1 MVHTGPVTTTP
12 TPAAPSGARATEH
25 PGQRRRRM
33 TAALPTRTA
42 LLFITPAA
50 LLFAVFVLYPMV
62 TAVSYSMFSLRGT
75 RQQEFVGLANFVQLF
90 TAEPY
95 RTSVPRA
102 FGHNLLMFAGAMV
115 VQNSVGLLLAVI
127 LHRRARSKRLFQVLY
142 TMPYLVSPLVV
153 GYLWS
158 LLLSPLFGP
167 VNAGLRAIGL
177 DALALPWLG
186 NPTTALWVV
195 VLVTAWQWVGF
206 PLLLYGAALGGIPPE
221 LDEAAELDGAN
232 GPQRFFRVTLPLMTP
247 IIGTVSV
254 LTFIFTMEAFPIPYA
269 LGGSTG
275 SPAGAT
281 DVMSLVFYRTAFES
295 GSSNAIGTSSAIA
308 ILLFLFIFGLSIA
321 FTRWFRRTERRLLA

>member
-1 MVHTGPVTTTP
+1 MTTTP
-12 TPAAPSGARATEH
+12 AQTAPAEA
-25 PGQRRRRM
+25 GQRRRRRA
-33 TAALPTRTA
+33 TAALPTPVA
-42 LLFITPAA
+42 LLFIAPAA
-50 LLFAVFVLYPMV
+50 VLFAVFVLYPMI
-62 TAVSYSMFSLRGT
+62 TAVTYSMYSWRGT
-75 RQQEFVGLANFVQLF
+75 SQESFVGLANFVQLF

-95 RTSVPRA
+95 RTAVPRA

-127 LHRRARSKRLFQVLY
+127 LHRRARFRRLFQVLY

-167 VNAGLRAIGL
+167 VNAALEAVGLGS
-177 DALALPWLG
+177 LALPWLG
-186 NPTTALWVV
+186 TPTTALWVV

-206 PLLLYGAALGGIPPE
+206 PLLLYGAALGGLPPE
-221 LDEAAELDGAN
+221 LDEAAELDGASAR
-232 GPQRFFRVTLPLMTP
+232 QRFFAVTLPLLTP

-254 LTFIFTMEAFPIPYA
+254 LTFIFAMEAFPIPYA

-321 FTRWFRRTERRLLA
+321 FTRWFRRTERRMLG

>member
-1 MVHTGPVTTTP
+1 VTATAAQTAPV
-12 TPAAPSGARATEH
+12 E
-25 PGQRRRRM
+25 PGQRRRRTL
-33 TAALPTRTA
+33 TAALPTRVA
-42 LLFITPAA
+42 LLFIAPAA
-50 LLFAVFVLYPMV
+50 VLFGIFVLYPMA
-62 TAVSYSMFSLRGT
+62 TAVTYSMYSWRGT
-75 RQQEFVGLANFVQLF
+75 SQEEFVGLANFVQLF

-95 RTSVPRA
+95 RSSVPRA
-102 FGHNLLMFAGAMV
+102 FGHNLLMFGGAMI
-115 VQNSVGLLLAVI
+115 VQNSVGLFFAVI
-127 LHRRARSKRLFQVLY
+127 LHRRARFRRFFQVLY

-167 VNAGLRAIGL
+167 VNAALKAVGL
-177 DALALPWLG
+177 DSLALPWLG
-186 NPTTALWVV
+186 TPSTALWVV

-206 PLLLYGAALGGIPPE
+206 PLLLYGAALGGLPQE
-221 LDEAAELDGAN
+221 LDEAAELDGAS
-232 GPQRFFRVTLPLMTP
+232 GPQRFFAITLPLLTP

-281 DVMSLVFYRTAFES
+281 DVLSLVFYRTAFES

-308 ILLFLFIFGLSIA
+308 ILLFLFIFGLSTV
-321 FTRWFRRTERRLLA
+321 FTRWFRRTERKILG

>member
-1 MVHTGPVTTTP
+1 MTTTP
-12 TPAAPSGARATEH
+12 AQTAPAEA
-25 PGQRRRRM
+25 GQRRRRHA
-33 TAALPTRTA
+33 TAALPTPVA
-42 LLFITPAA
+42 LLFIAPAA
-50 LLFAVFVLYPMV
+50 VLFAVFVLYPMI
-62 TAVSYSMFSLRGT
+62 TAVTYSMYSWRGT
-75 RQQEFVGLANFVQLF
+75 SQESFVGLANFVQLF

-95 RTSVPRA
+95 RTAVPRA

-127 LHRRARSKRLFQVLY
+127 LHRRARFRRLFQVLY

-167 VNAGLRAIGL
+167 VNAALEAVGLGS
-177 DALALPWLG
+177 LALPWLG
-186 NPTTALWVV
+186 TPTTALWVV

-206 PLLLYGAALGGIPPE
+206 PLLLYGAALGGLPPE
-221 LDEAAELDGAN
+221 LDEAAELDGASAR
-232 GPQRFFRVTLPLMTP
+232 QRFFAVTLPLLTP

-254 LTFIFTMEAFPIPYA
+254 LTFIFAMEAFPIPYA

-321 FTRWFRRTERRLLA
+321 FTRWFRRTERRLLG

>member
-1 MVHTGPVTTTP
+1 MSTTP
-12 TPAAPSGARATEH
+12 AHTASVA
-25 PGQRRRRM
+25 GQRRRRTL
-33 TAALPTRTA
+33 TAALPTRVA
-42 LLFITPAA
+42 LLFIAPAA
-50 LLFAVFVLYPMV
+50 VLFAVFVLYPMA
-62 TAVSYSMFSLRGT
+62 TAVTYSMYSWRGT
-75 RQQEFVGLANFVQLF
+75 SQEEFVGLANFVQLF

-95 RTSVPRA
+95 RTSLPRA
-102 FGHNLLMFAGAMV
+102 FGHNLLMFGGAMV
-115 VQNSVGLLLAVI
+115 VQNSVGLLFAVI
-127 LHRRARSKRLFQVLY
+127 LHRRARFRRFFQVLY

-167 VNAGLRAIGL
+167 VNAVLKAVGL
-177 DALALPWLG
+177 DSLALPWLG
-186 NPTTALWVV
+186 TPGTALWVV

-206 PLLLYGAALGGIPPE
+206 PLLLYGAALGGLPPE
-221 LDEAAELDGAN
+221 LDEAAELDGAS
-232 GPQRFFRVTLPLMTP
+232 GPQRFFAITLPLMAP

-254 LTFIFTMEAFPIPYA
+254 LTFIFSMEAFPIPYA

-308 ILLFLFIFGLSIA
+308 ILLFLFIFGLSTV
-321 FTRWFRRTERRLLA
+321 FTRWFRRTERNILG